1 MAALAGFPTDIT
13 LPAEARYYTF
23 VEVGKSFNSNYDIT
37 WSFQYKLPSTSFGS
51 TAKFDNYELG
61 FSTFLTNLP
70 RPLSCLPG
78 QYIGDQDP
86 EFILSAYALL
96 TEGYTTAGAL
106 SSSTPLKTEGD
117 STILLE
123 GAVLSGMLVKVAF
136 DSTGKYALT
145 GRDDRPGVKPHQVLR
160 ESIIA
165 RDFLH
170 NVVVNNHLSSISTTF
185 STISTDTYRTLRFRY
200 TNLGQTL
207 FIDSRESDT
216 TTYTLLTAINLGTR
230 YSTLSNIENIYCG
243 FAFSTPISANYAAT
257 AAAYQLSA
265 KDFFLRNFHVE
276 GYEGSEVLT
285 ETIRTPSLSTVPNT
299 PFTTVTNITA

>member
-1 MAALAGFPTDIT
+1 MAALAGFPTDIS

-51 TAKFDNYELG
+51 TAKVDNYELG

-86 EFILSAYALL
+86 EFILSAHALL

-117 STILLE
+117 STVLLE

-170 NVVVNNHLSSISTTF
+170 NVVVNNQLSSISTTF

-200 TNLGQTL
+200 VNLGQTL

-243 FAFSTPISANYAAT
+243 FAFSTPISSTTPALASGYA
-257 AAAYQLSA
+257 LSA